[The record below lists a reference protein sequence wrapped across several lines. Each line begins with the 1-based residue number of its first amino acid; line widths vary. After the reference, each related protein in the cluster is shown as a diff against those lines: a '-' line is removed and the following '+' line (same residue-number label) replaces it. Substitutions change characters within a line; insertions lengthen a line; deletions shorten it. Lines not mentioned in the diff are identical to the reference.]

1 MRFNP
6 QHCVSNHFKDHVL
19 RRGHNYDYVWCSVDV
34 DVHRHEDFYEL
45 FILAGDDSYHFY
57 DGQEQKI
64 SRNTMCFFKPGES
77 HGICKATPQSVHF
90 SFFAKA
96 SFFQR
101 FFEENSFLQNVF
113 ARKSFISCEL
123 TDVEYEYIYRLA
135 NLLMHQDNEYQKVS
149 LFLYNAISLL
159 MLHNEVGQSE
169 AKNDYVVD
177 LVEKMNNYTYL
188 TTKIQDIYG
197 HYSVGKGTL
206 IKEFKKYTGMTIV
219 QYQKKQKLT
228 YATQLLVN
236 SDYQI
241 TEIASILEF
250 DSFSHF
256 LRIFKEQY
264 GVTPKEY
271 RKNRMQK
278 NRVSPLT
285 EE

>member
-6 QHCVSNHFKDHVL
+6 QNRVANHFKDHVL
-19 RRGHNYDYVWCSVDV
+19 RKGHSYDYVWCSVDV
-34 DVHRHEDFYEL
+34 DVHTHEDFYEL
-45 FILAGDDSYHFY
+45 FILAGDDSYHYY
-57 DGQEQKI
+57 DGQEQRI
-64 SRNTMCFFKPGES
+64 GRNTMCFFKPGES
-77 HGICKATPQSVHF
+77 HGLCKATAQSVHF

-113 ARKSFISCEL
+113 GRKTFISCEL

-159 MLHNEVGQSE
+159 MLHNEVGQGE

-197 HYSVGKGTL
+197 QYSVGRGTL

-241 TEIASILEF
+241 TEIAAILEF

-271 RKNRMQK
+271 RKSRMQK
-278 NRVSPLT
+278 NKTV
-285 EE
+285 